1 MWHFLCPLDSKVGK
15 SAQRPGFPLKARPY
29 VLQNAG
35 MVKRSR
41 SSAWSKTFSRSLV
54 KMTQRT
60 LRLSRQALSTAL
72 PRAPK
77 ASKARRATA
86 APASRGDWS
95 SGAVVGTTGT
105 RRFHLY
111 CPPDLVPD
119 ELLPLMVMLHG
130 CGQDAQSFALSTR
143 MNQLAARERFLV
155 LYPEQDRLAHA
166 RGCWNWYDT
175 RSGRAYAEAALILKA
190 VDRVCLRHPVDPA
203 RVAIAG
209 LSAGGSM
216 AALIATR
223 HPGRFRAVAM
233 HSGIP
238 PGRADSTLSALGA
251 MNGHRVSNNRQV
263 ATLPLVAQTH
273 CWPPLLVIHGRAD
286 AVVAPSNG
294 RAAVDLWAQAT
305 GALACPTRE
314 LQRGKRYPVSVT
326 EFKRQGHL
334 VGTLMEV
341 SRLGHAWSGGAAQ
354 QAFSDGLGPDASRM
368 VWAFAAKQFRAVAPG
383 PVHTTQARCV

>member
-1 MWHFLCPLDSKVGK
+1 M
-15 SAQRPGFPLKARPY
+15 A
-29 VLQNAG
+29 
-35 MVKRSR
+35 KRSR
-41 SSAWSKTFSRSLV
+41 SSAWSKTFSRSLARI
-54 KMTQRT
+54 TRHT
-60 LRLSRQALSTAL
+60 LRLSRQAVSTAL
-72 PRAPK
+72 PRAPTVVAK
-77 ASKARRATA
+77 ALTVRRATA

-95 SGAVVGTTGT
+95 SGVVIGTTGA

-111 CPPDLVPD
+111 RPPDLVPG

-190 VDRVCLRHPVDPA
+190 VDRVSLRHPVDPA
-203 RVAIAG
+203 RMAIAG

-216 AALIATR
+216 AALIATQ
-223 HPGRFRAVAM
+223 HPDRFQAVAM

-238 PGRADSTLSALGA
+238 PGSADSTLSALGA

-263 ATLPLVAQTH
+263 AVLPLVAQTH

-286 AVVAPSNG
+286 TVVAPSNG
-294 RAAVDLWAQAT
+294 RAAVNLWAQAT

-354 QAFSDGLGPDASRM
+354 QAFSDGSGPDASRM
-368 VWAFAAKQFRAVAPG
+368 VWAFAAKQFRAGGLERVPRVLRSRA
-383 PVHTTQARCV
+383 VQR